1 MNIHIP
7 LNMNLKAFIKGASL
21 IVSIGHYPALFSQNA
36 SGPTLSAPTALADA
50 AFGYYI

>member
-7 LNMNLKAFIKGASL
+7 LNMNLKAFIKGASV
-21 IVSIGHYPALFSQNA
+21 VSIGCYPALFSQNA

>member
-7 LNMNLKAFIKGASL
+7 LNMNLKAFIKGASV
-21 IVSIGHYPALFSQNA
+21 VSIGRYPALFSQNA